1 MAKKFV
7 GLDGLK
13 HFWTKAKTWIT
24 AQITS
29 EVTARITELV
39 ANAPEDLDTLKE
51 IADWISAHAD
61 SASAMNT
68 AIQNNA
74 KAISDEA
81 TARANADSALQT
93 AIDGKASSS
102 HTHDD
107 RYYTESEVDTK
118 LSGKANIVSNGYMS
132 GVDVTGIQGAGVLLK
147 DEITR
152 TVWNVHTHGDNL
164 RLYNG
169 STEKVLSENGH
180 THTKSQITDF
190 PSGLPPKFENNTW
203 YLVGD
208 DVKIGDHNIAGAL
221 GLLGDN
227 GNTRLDFCQY
237 GNPSNYKSITFD
249 GSTLYMDGKAS
260 TAGSADTATKATQD
274 GNGNVITSTYATKSE
289 VLQQFDHI
297 VDSNET
303 LLEWANCTNRSMKNV
318 LVKSGTYTLN
328 GSYINLENAGTT
340 YVFGEVGNKLEFT
353 NANYGIFNSDTAREV
368 RITGLNVDVIGDN
381 ASTAFI
387 NCNNLINCT
396 GYALS
401 GSGSVAFYN
410 CNNLINCTAS
420 AGGNG
425 VNYGFN
431 QCNRISNCYATVTS
445 TITNSSTSLFVAA
458 YYQCNRIN
466 NSEGYATNFNSAY
479 GFLECNYLNNCTG
492 EATTTNTSTDSPIL
506 ACGFRRCKLVIGC
519 TSNGRR
525 TGSYSRGWC
534 FYGCNVVSNCCASG
548 EGFSDGFI
556 TNTSN
561 YSDVIGQGIAGL
573 QVI

>member
-13 HFWTKAKTWIT
+13 HFWTKAKTWI
-24 AQITS
+24 AGQITA
-29 EVTARITELV
+29 EVTAKIAELV

-107 RYYTESEVDTK
+107 RYYTGSEVDTK
-118 LSGKANIVSNGYMS
+118 LSGKA
-132 GVDVTGIQGAGVLLK
+132 DV
-147 DEITR
+147 E
-152 TVWNVHTHGDNL
+152 
-164 RLYNG
+164 
-169 STEKVLSENGH
+169 H

-208 DVKIGDHNIAGAL
+208 DVNIGDHNIAGGL
-221 GLLGDN
+221 GLLGNN

-237 GNPSNYKSITFD
+237 GNASNYKSITFD

-260 TAGSADTATKATQD
+260 TAGTADTATKATRD

-289 VLQQFDHI
+289 IFQFDHI
-297 VDSNET
+297 VDSDT
-303 LLEWANCTNRSMKNV
+303 ALAEWANCTDGSMKNV
-318 LVKSGTYTLN
+318 LVKSGTYTLS
-328 GSYINLENAGTT
+328 GGYVNLEDAGTT
-340 YVFGEVGNKLEFT
+340 YIFGEVGNKLSFT
-353 NANYGIFNSDTAREV
+353 NADFGIYNPSNDREV
-368 RITGLNVDVIGDN
+368 RITGLNVDVIGGN
-381 ASTAFI
+381 ASTAFS

-401 GSGSVAFYN
+401 DSGSVAFYN

-431 QCNRISNCYATVTS
+431 KCNRISNSYATVTS
-445 TITNSSTSLFVAA
+445 TKSKLSTDHFIAA

-466 NSEGYATNFNSAY
+466 NSEGYATNYNNAY

-492 EATTTNTSTDSPIL
+492 EAIITLTVQAQIY
-506 ACGFRRCKLVIGC
+506 AYGFKKCKLVIGC
-519 TSNGRR
+519 TGCCERAGKYYGA
-525 TGSYSRGWC
+525 GSC
-534 FYGCNVVSNCCASG
+534 FHQCNIIGFCCASRTYYSFAG
-548 EGFSDGFI
+548 SL
-556 TNTSN
+556 SN
-561 YSDVIGQGIAGL
+561 YACVVSEPIDKLPIS
-573 QVI
+573 